1 MSPGPQFSMNPVST
15 NAPVGD
21 TVNNG
26 TVVSVRGSIV
36 EARFDEHLPAINTV
50 LLAGPEGQIVIEVLA
65 QSDERHVRGIALT
78 STQGLARGMPV

>member
-1 MSPGPQFSMNPVST
+1 MNPVST

-21 TVNNG
+21 TGNIG

-65 QSDERHVRGIALT
+65 QSDDTATHRDHGTAIHRVADSCSG
-78 STQGLARGMPV
+78 